1 MAGESE
7 NLTASSYIDHHL
19 TNLTFGQLPAGTR
32 PGQDQ
37 AIWTMAHNG
46 AEAQQMGFMA
56 IHVDMMG
63 WSLVLGLI
71 FFLMFRKVAKTM
83 TSDTP
88 SGFQNFVEM
97 VVDFVQD
104 NVKSMFPYKNPM
116 VAPMALTI
124 LVWVFLMNFMDLIA
138 VDLLPFVAQLFG
150 EHVLGADPHHV
161 FFKVVPSTDPN
172 VTLGMAFDVFLLI
185 LFFSIREKG
194 LGGFIG
200 ELTLHPF
207 SNKNPIV
214 QAIFIPINFVLEFVN
229 MIAKPVSLGLRL
241 FGNMYAG
248 EMIFI
253 LIALMYSAGPV
264 LGIFGG
270 GLQIVWAMFHI
281 LIISLQA
288 FIFMVLTIVYMS
300 QSFETSES
308 H

>member
-7 NLTASSYIDHHL
+7 TLTAPKYIDHHL
-19 TNLTFGQLPAGTR
+19 TNLTFGQLPAGSR

-56 IHVDMMG
+56 VHVDMLG

-83 TSDTP
+83 TSDVP
-88 SGFQNFVEM
+88 SGLQNFVEM

-104 NVKSMFPYKNPM
+104 NVKSMFPYKNAL

-124 LVWVFLMNFMDLIA
+124 LVWVFFMNFMDLIA
-138 VDLLPFVAQLFG
+138 VDLLPWIAKLVGVHLI
-150 EHVLGADPHHV
+150 GADPHHV

-172 VTLGMAFDVFLLI
+172 ITLGMAVDVFLLI

-194 LGGFIG
+194 FGGFIG

-207 SNKNPIV
+207 SNKNTLV
-214 QAIFIPINFVLEFVN
+214 QALFIPINFVLEFVN
-229 MIAKPVSLGLRL
+229 LIAKPVSLGLRL

-253 LIALMYSAGPV
+253 LIALMYSTNPV

-270 GLQIVWAMFHI
+270 GLQVVWGLFHI

-288 FIFMVLTIVYMS
+288 FIFMVLTIVYMA

>member
-7 NLTASSYIDHHL
+7 NLTASGYIDHHL
-19 TNLTFGQLPAGTR
+19 TNLTFGQLPAGVR

-37 AIWTMAHNG
+37 AVWTMAHN
-46 AEAQQMGFMA
+46 ADEAQQMGFMA
-56 IHVDMMG
+56 FHVDMLA
-63 WSLVLGLI
+63 WSLILGLVFFI
-71 FFLMFRKVAKTM
+71 FFRKVAKTM

-88 SGFQNFVEM
+88 SGTQNFVEM
-97 VVDFVQD
+97 VVEFVED
-104 NVKSMFPYKNPM
+104 NVKGMFPYKNPL

-138 VDLLPFVAQLFG
+138 VDLLPWIAKLVG
-150 EHVLGADPHHV
+150 VHVLGADPHTV

-172 VTLGMAFDVFLLI
+172 ITLGMAFDVFLLI

-194 LGGFIG
+194 FGGFIG

-214 QAIFIPINFVLEFVN
+214 QAFFIPINFVLEFVN

-253 LIALMYSAGPV
+253 LISLMYSSGPM
-264 LGIFGG
+264 LGLFGG
-270 GLQIVWAMFHI
+270 GLQVVWALFHI

-288 FIFMVLTIVYMS
+288 FIFMVLTIVYMA